1 MVWITLL
8 SWNGYFAIEIGHY
21 SEFGEQTRCL
31 GPAST
36 VERLKAR
43 KGRNRDPL
51 RLKCMQPF
59 MHIWRLAM

>member
-1 MVWITLL
+1 M
-8 SWNGYFAIEIGHY
+8 EIGHY
-21 SEFGEQTRCL
+21 SEFVEQTRCL
-31 GPAST
+31 DPAST

-51 RLKCMQPF
+51 RLKCMKPF